1 MSRIKGAIDKKPRK
15 KRTHYQGKPI
25 KKKRRSGD
33 FVRYVST
40 RKRDDPIKLW
50 FWAIRPMRRDSYLNG
65 FSKQTRRYMRKKT
78 YTPII
83 RIDVDPYQISNK
95 ELVGQLC
102 IEHLWAGHW
111 LLKMFSHAKNKF
123 KCTSRGYAEII
134 ITDTPSGLRAKVIPS
149 FGSRGLYRYW
159 FWSDK

>member
-25 KKKRRSGD
+25 KKTRKSNG

-50 FWAIRPMRRDSYLNG
+50 FWEILPMNKDSYRN
-65 FSKQTRRYMRKKT
+65 FSKQTRKYMHRKV
-78 YTPII
+78 YIPRL
-83 RIDVDPYQISNK
+83 RIDVDSYQISNK

-102 IEHLWAGHW
+102 IDHLWAGHW

-123 KCTSRGYAEII
+123 HSTNRGVAEII
-134 ITDTPSGLRAKVIPS
+134 ITDAPSGFRVKVIPS
-149 FGSRGLYRYW
+149 FGARGLYRYW
-159 FWSDK
+159 FWNDK